1 MKRLKT
7 LLIIGTRPEA
17 IKMAPVVSA
26 CFRRFDDCDPYICL
40 TGQHREMVAP
50 VIEYFR
56 IKVDNELDVMRPN
69 QPLAELTARCLEGID
84 NLITNLRP
92 DCVVAQGDTTS
103 VLAASLATFYHRLPF
118 VHVEAGLRTG
128 NMFSP
133 WPEELNRRVA
143 DLVTT
148 LYCAPTERARLQLLA
163 EGAPNSAVR
172 NTGNTIIDALFETVR
187 RERQHNDKWRQKY
200 PFLRSDRLVLITGH
214 RRENFGGGIERI
226 CQATRLLAERF
237 PNVSFI
243 YPVHLN
249 PQVREPVQRTLDGRH
264 NIHLFPP
271 LNYPEFVWLLDRCC
285 LVLTDSGGIQ
295 EECTAL
301 RKPLIVMRDTTERP
315 EAVDAGAAQLVGT
328 SVEKIVTAVA
338 RLLAIP
344 SEHASSPTNTCAFG
358 DGHAALRIV
367 DWMLERPWM
376 TTMPRDDRDAVK
388 SDELELLQRS
398 PGRHK
403 LLASYAPQ

>member
-1 MKRLKT
+1 MKRLKP
-7 LLIIGTRPEA
+7 LMIIGTRPEA

-26 CFRRFDDCDPYICL
+26 CFRRFDDCEPYICL
-40 TGQHREMVAP
+40 TGQHREMVMP

-56 IKVDNELDVMRPN
+56 INVDKELDVMRPN
-69 QPLAELTARCLEGID
+69 QPLAELTARCLERID
-84 NLITNLRP
+84 DEIANLRP

-128 NMFSP
+128 NLFSP
-133 WPEELNRRVA
+133 WPEELNRRIA

-148 LYCAPTERARLQLLA
+148 LYCAPTERAKLQLLG
-163 EGAPNSAVR
+163 EGVPNSAVR
-172 NTGNTIIDALFETVR
+172 NTGNTIIDALLETVR
-187 RERQHNDKWRQKY
+187 RERQHNDKWQQKY
-200 PFLRSDRLVLITGH
+200 PFLRGDRLVLITGH

-226 CQATRLLAERF
+226 CQATRMLAERF
-237 PNVSFI
+237 PSVSFV

-249 PQVREPVQRTLDGRH
+249 PHVREPVHRMLDGQH

-271 LNYPEFVWLLDRCC
+271 LNYPEFVWLLDRCI

-315 EAVDAGAAQLVGT
+315 EAVESGAAQLVGT
-328 SVEKIVTAVA
+328 SVENIVRAVT
-338 RLLAIP
+338 RLLATP
-344 SEHASSPTNTCAFG
+344 SEHAPSHIETCPFG
-358 DGHAALRIV
+358 DGQAGLRIV

-376 TTMPRDDRDAVK
+376 TTMPERDNDAVS
-388 SDELELLQRS
+388 SDKFELVQRS
-398 PGRHK
+398 QECQK
-403 LLASYAPQ
+403 LLASCAP